1 MQKQYLQIWL
11 KHKAV
16 KITGYILLCL
26 TTIITIVLISAA
38 VYIHYN
44 KPAIINKVKEAF
56 AKNVNGQLQI
66 GNMDVSLWA
75 RFPNITVTL
84 ENITITDSLNHSP
97 LLQAKTISCSISPF
111 QVAAAKPTL
120 ERLKVTHGIL
130 HLFIDSAGFDNSYI
144 LSPKKAPSSNIDNTN
159 SQSLIHIIELDDVRF
174 ISEQVLNNKKFD
186 ILVKRAY
193 ANITRQDSL
202 LLIAAEEDCQINR
215 LGFNLAN
222 GSFFENIPVKGRWL
236 LQFNPLSK
244 TLHSP
249 VNSIFINNSNF
260 DISADFSF
268 KDSGSF
274 NLSASA
280 GNISYQNAKAI
291 VTKKIQNKL
300 SFLSIS
306 QRIKVTALLKGQLK
320 NGGDPQVYIT
330 CTASNN
336 TLQTKLTRFDN
347 CSFIGIYTNQ
357 LNPNQKPSDP
367 NSIVYFN
374 RFTGRWSGLEMV
386 GDSIRIDN
394 LSTPSFFFNFHSACS
409 FQQLDSALNL
419 KAINFDEGAATLNLQ
434 YNGPLAVDATIFA
447 NLTGDLKFTN
457 GKITYLPHNLQFD
470 HCNGNITFSKNSI
483 AIKKITCNYK
493 KNHFEV
499 TGTGNSINSAIMAT
513 GKSNIACNIYCPSF
527 NVSDFKG
534 VFANNSNSVKANN
547 SNKSLGNA
555 TSTLDD
561 ILDKGDIQLSI
572 SAGELLLNNF
582 AAQNARVVLLLQQ
595 NNWQLQRASLN
606 FGGGTFFVDATVF
619 KSGNNFVAD
628 TKLDI
633 KNADVRKAFYAFND
647 FGQEAITYQN
657 LRGSLNA
664 GGNLHMQL
672 NNTGSI
678 VPGSM
683 QGTANFSILNGT
695 LINFKPLINL
705 QEYVFKNRDMT
716 NVAFAEIKNNLTIN
730 QNQVLIP
737 RMEIASTAMRIFI
750 EGVYGVD
757 TATDISIQVPFSNL
771 SKPAD
776 GAPVNKGTDV
786 KAGPSL
792 YLRAK
797 SRADGKVKIG
807 LDLFRKFRKN
817 KTIN

>member
-1 MQKQYLQIWL
+1 MQKKHLPIWL

-26 TTIITIVLISAA
+26 TAIITIALISAA

-84 ENITITDSLNHSP
+84 DNITIADSLNHSP
-97 LLQAKTISCSISPF
+97 LLKAQSISCSISPF
-111 QVAAAKPTL
+111 QLAASKPTL
-120 ERLKVTHGIL
+120 EKLKVIHGAL

-144 LSPKKAPSSNIDNTN
+144 LSPKKAPSSNSNDTS
-159 SQSLIHIIELDDVRF
+159 SQSFIHIIELDDVRF
-174 ISEQVLNNKKFD
+174 ISEQALNNKKFEV
-186 ILVKRAY
+186 LVNSAY

-202 LLIAAEEDCQINR
+202 LVISAEENCLIKG
-215 LGFNLAN
+215 LGFNLSN
-222 GSFFENIPVKGRWL
+222 GIFLENIPVKGRWQ
-236 LQFNPLSK
+236 LQFNTLSK

-249 VNSIFINNSNF
+249 VNSVFINNSNF

-268 KDSGSF
+268 KDSGRF
-274 NLSASA
+274 NLNASA
-280 GNISYQNAKAI
+280 GNISYQNAKEI
-291 VTKKIQNKL
+291 VTQKIQNKL

-306 QRIKVTALLKGQLK
+306 QLIKVTALLKGQLK
-320 NGGDPQVYIT
+320 NGGDPQVYVT
-330 CTASNN
+330 CTARNN

-347 CSFIGIYTNQ
+347 CNFVGIYTNQ
-357 LNPNQKPSDP
+357 LNPKQKPSDP

-434 YNGPLAVDATIFA
+434 YKGPLAVDATIFA
-447 NLTGDLKFTN
+447 NLTGGLQFTN
-457 GKITYLPHNLQFD
+457 GKITYLPHNLQFE
-470 HCNGNITFSKNSI
+470 HCNGNITFSKNSMV
-483 AIKKITCNYK
+483 IKKITCNYK
-493 KNHFEV
+493 KNRFEV
-499 TGTGNSINSAIMAT
+499 TGTGNSINSALMAT
-513 GKSNIACNIYCPSF
+513 GKSSIACNIYCPSF
-527 NVSDFKG
+527 NASDFKS
-534 VFANNSNSVKANN
+534 VFANNSNTIKAKNN
-547 SNKSLGNA
+547 TNALGN
-555 TSTLDD
+555 TTGTLDN
-561 ILDKGDIQLSI
+561 ILEKGDIELNI
-572 SAGELLLNNF
+572 TAAELLLNNF
-582 AAQNARVVLLLQQ
+582 VAQDARVVLLLQQ
-595 NNWQLQRASLN
+595 NNWQVQRASLN
-606 FGGGTFFVDATVF
+606 FGGGSFFVDANVF
-619 KSGNNFVAD
+619 RSGNNFVAD
-628 TKLDI
+628 AKLDI
-633 KNADVRKAFYAFND
+633 KNADVRKAFYAFNN

-664 GGNLHMQL
+664 GGNLHMLL

-683 QGTANFSILNGT
+683 QGTATFSIQNGA
-695 LINFKPLINL
+695 LINFKPLTNL

-716 NVAFAEIKNNLTIN
+716 NVAFAEIKNNLTIK

-776 GAPVNKGTDV
+776 VAPINKGTDV

-817 KTIN
+817 KTLE